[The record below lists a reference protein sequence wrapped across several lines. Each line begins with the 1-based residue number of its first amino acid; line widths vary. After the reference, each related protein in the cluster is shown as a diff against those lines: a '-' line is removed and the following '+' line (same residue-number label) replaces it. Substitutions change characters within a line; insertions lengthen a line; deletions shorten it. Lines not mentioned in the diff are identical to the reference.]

1 LKKRNNPENNCR
13 RKFLLQA
20 PIVAVGLLACMN
32 EKSEAGLLL
41 TGNYRR
47 KIDSDACIACGVCAE
62 VCPTNAIQ
70 SNGGVYTINPNLCIG
85 CGACDPEC
93 PVEAIEQGTLIVVP
107 SIDTDECVACGA
119 CEESCPTGAIQ
130 VASVAVINP
139 SLCSG
144 CRDCVPVCPAA
155 AIS

>member
-1 LKKRNNPENNCR
+1 MKKDEKLQNAAR
-13 RKFLLQA
+13 RRLLIQTPFAFLGLIACLQGRA
-20 PIVAVGLLACMN
+20 RGSMLQ
-32 EKSEAGLLL
+32 

-47 KIDSDACIACGVCAE
+47 KIDADACFGCGACAD

-70 SNGGVYTINPNLCIG
+70 SSNGIYSINPNLCIG

-107 SIDTDECVACGA
+107 SVDDECVGCGA
-119 CEESCPTGAIQ
+119 CAAVCPTGAIN
-130 VASVAVINP
+130 VGTKAVITP

-144 CRDCVPVCPAA
+144 CRDCVPVCPVAC
-155 AIS
+155 IS